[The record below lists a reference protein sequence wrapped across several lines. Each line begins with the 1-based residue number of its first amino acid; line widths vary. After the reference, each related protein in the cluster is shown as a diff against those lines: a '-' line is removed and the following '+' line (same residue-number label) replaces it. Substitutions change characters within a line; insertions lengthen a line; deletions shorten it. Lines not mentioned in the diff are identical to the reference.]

1 MTKPRSVTVLGSTGS
16 VGRSTVDLIT
26 GANAAEGD
34 GPRFDVVALTA
45 QSNAELL
52 AHQAIA
58 LKAKLAVIGDPA
70 HYGALRTFL
79 SGSDIACAAG
89 AEALEAAAAAP
100 SDFVMAAIV
109 GTAGLTPALA
119 AVRRGAMIGLAN
131 KECLVTAGAYF
142 MESAARHGAQI
153 IPVDSEHSGVFQILE
168 PDSSSIHQVTLTAS
182 GGPFWDR
189 SLAQMARVTPQEAC
203 AHPNWSMGAKISVDS
218 ATLMNKGLE
227 VIEAAH
233 LFGLNSGQLS
243 VLVHRQSII
252 HALISYRDGSML
264 AQMSHPDMRTPIAYA
279 LGYPARL
286 AWPARPLDLAETGRL
301 TFEAPD
307 PVRFPCLRLAG
318 EALAAGHGFPNVL
331 NAANEVAVAAFL
343 EGRLPFL
350 AIAALAEKVLTLFD
364 CMARTSSETL
374 EAILA
379 LDAETRRAAHLL
391 IPGLAQDAAVA

>member
-1 MTKPRSVTVLGSTGS
+1 
-16 VGRSTVDLIT
+16 
-26 GANAAEGD
+26 
-34 GPRFDVVALTA
+34 
-45 QSNAELL
+45 
-52 AHQAIA
+52 
-58 LKAKLAVIGDPA
+58 
-70 HYGALRTFL
+70 
-79 SGSDIACAAG
+79 
-89 AEALEAAAAAP
+89 
-100 SDFVMAAIV
+100 MAA
-109 GTAGLTPALA
+109 
-119 AVRRGAMIGLAN
+119 
-131 KECLVTAGAYF
+131 
-142 MESAARHGAQI
+142 AARHGAQI
-153 IPVDSEHSGVFQILE
+153 IPVDSEHSGVFQVLE
-168 PDSSSIHQVTLTAS
+168 PDRSSIHQVTLTAS

-189 SLAQMARVTPQEAC
+189 SLAQMSRVTPAEAC

-233 LFGLNSGQLS
+233 LFGLSSGQLS

-252 HALISYRDGSML
+252 HALISYRDGAML

-286 AWPARPLDLAETGRL
+286 AWPARPLNLAETGQL
-301 TFEAPD
+301 TFAAPD
-307 PVRFPCLRLAG
+307 PVRFPCLRLAS

-343 EGRLPFL
+343 AGRLPFL

-364 CMARTSSETL
+364 HVARTSSDSL

-379 LDAETRRAAHLL
+379 LDAETRRAADSL